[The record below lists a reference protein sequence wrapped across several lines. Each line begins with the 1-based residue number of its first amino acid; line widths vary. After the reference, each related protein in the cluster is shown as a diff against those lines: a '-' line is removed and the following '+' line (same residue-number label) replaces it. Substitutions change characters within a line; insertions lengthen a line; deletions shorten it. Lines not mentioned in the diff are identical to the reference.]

1 MKMNFERKSETT
13 NGVTEREYRLNGRVI
28 PRWKAL
34 ACMAPMFLMAALTA
48 VIFGPVIMIILGISA
63 SMIAI
68 VLVIVGA
75 ALVPA
80 GIYRLAAGKW
90 PNWFK
95 FEYSKSTS
103 DRA

>member
-1 MKMNFERKSETT
+1 MKMHFESNSKTT

-34 ACMAPMFLMAALTA
+34 ACMVPVIAIMAIAAL
-48 VIFGPVIMIILGISA
+48 IFGPAIISILGMA
-63 SMIAI
+63 AFMIAI
-68 VLVIVGA
+68 ALFMVGM